1 MPSYKNAEEAQKAM
15 GASSKES
22 QKKKL
27 ENMSEEKRRRKL
39 NRRERRKQ
47 GGVFTSKKKKKKRVL
62 AARAKE
68 RSEESIE
75 QIKNK
80 KINEAVGYT
89 EDEKD
94 LGGSMSYKAKTKL
107 LKMMGH
113 NVDIP
118 QKGASMKNK
127 QERKDLLKYNPVVD
141 KSKGMGGAGMYG
153 KKDGMSMYGKK
164 HGSSMNKYD
173 KDMMH
178 ERELIYD
185 AKKEI
190 HKEDMAKKAH
200 AHPIMKHMR
209 KF

>member
-1 MPSYKNAEEAQKAM
+1 M
-15 GASSKES
+15 GASINEEKKARK
-22 QKKKL
+22 KKKL
-27 ENMSEEKRRRKL
+27 EEMSKEKRQRKL
-39 NRRERRKQ
+39 DRVERRKH
-47 GGVFTSKKKKKKRVL
+47 GGIFTSKKKKKKRAL

-68 RSEESIE
+68 RAKENIE
-75 QIKNK
+75 TIASK

-89 EDEKD
+89 EAEKD
-94 LGGSMSYKAKTKL
+94 LGGSMGYKAKTKL
-107 LKMMGH
+107 
-113 NVDIP
+113 
-118 QKGASMKNK
+118 GASMKNK

-141 KSKGMGGAGMYG
+141 KSKGMGGAGMY
-153 KKDGMSMYGKK
+153 KKDGMSMYKKDGGSMHGKK
-164 HGSSMNKYD
+164 YGSSMNKYD